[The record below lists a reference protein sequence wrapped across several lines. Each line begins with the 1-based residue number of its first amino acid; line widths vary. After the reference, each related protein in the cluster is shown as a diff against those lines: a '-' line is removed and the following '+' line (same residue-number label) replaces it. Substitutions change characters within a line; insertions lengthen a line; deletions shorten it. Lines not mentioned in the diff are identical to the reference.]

1 MIELQEGHRAIEL
14 KRDVLELH
22 CFPRELCALRLSAL
36 RYKGFQ
42 FRTPYLIF
50 RAGLSMVGSS
60 HRPPSDVWLRLRQ
73 KTLETLMNI
82 FDLSGRAAIVTGGNG
97 GIGLGI
103 AQALA
108 AAGCSVSIWGRNAEK
123 NKNAAATM
131 AGCAGRIDSRICDVA
146 DAASVKAAMAATL
159 ETFGRVDG
167 CFANA
172 GIGGGG
178 RHAFIDRTEE
188 QWRTMFATNLDGVF
202 HVFQAAARHM
212 TERAASGDA
221 FGRLV
226 ATSSLASLFGTARNE
241 HYAATKAAINAL
253 VRALAVELARQ
264 GVTANAIL
272 PGWIKSDMTAGIMA
286 NEKFVA
292 NVMPRIPMRRF
303 GEPADFGGIAVYLMS
318 GASSY
323 HTADCFVIDGGYTAF

>member
-1 MIELQEGHRAIEL
+1 VRFASTIPETESAVNAARWRGLDFGAAMHCEHLFRMAKRAASAAAERLIL
-14 KRDVLELH
+14 RDQLANV
-22 CFPRELCALRLSAL
+22 AA
-36 RYKGFQ
+36 KQNATG
-42 FRTPYLIF
+42 
-50 RAGLSMVGSS
+50 
-60 HRPPSDVWLRLRQ
+60 D
-73 KTLETLMNI
+73 ETGMSI
-82 FDLSGRAAIVTGGNG
+82 FDLSGRVAVVTGGNG

-108 AAGCSVSIWGRNAEK
+108 EAGCTVSIWGRNAD
-123 NKNAAATM
+123 KNAQAVASITGKGGN
-131 AGCAGRIDSRICDVA
+131 AEARVCDVA
-146 DAASVKAAMAATL
+146 DAASVKAAMKATL
-159 ETFGRVDG
+159 DAFGRVDG

-188 QWRTMFATNLDGVF
+188 DWRKMFATNLDGVF

-212 TERAASGDA
+212 TERAAGGDA

-241 HYAATKAAINAL
+241 HYAATKSAINAL
-253 VRALAVELARQ
+253 VRALAVELARH

-272 PGWIKSDMTAGIMA
+272 PGWIKSDMTSGIMA

-292 NVMPRIPMRRF
+292 NVMPRIPVRRF
-303 GEPADFGGIAVYLMS
+303 GEPSDFGGIAVYLMS
-318 GASSY
+318 KASSY
-323 HTADCFVIDGGYTAF
+323 HTADTILIDGGYTAF

>member
-1 MIELQEGHRAIEL
+1 
-14 KRDVLELH
+14 
-22 CFPRELCALRLSAL
+22 
-36 RYKGFQ
+36 
-42 FRTPYLIF
+42 
-50 RAGLSMVGSS
+50 
-60 HRPPSDVWLRLRQ
+60 
-73 KTLETLMNI
+73 MNM
-82 FDLSGRAAIVTGGNG
+82 FDLGGRVAVVTGGNG

-108 AAGCSVSIWGRNAEK
+108 SAGCNVSIWGRNKEK
-123 NKNAAATM
+123 NKAAAATM
-131 AGCAGRIDSRICDVA
+131 AAGPGKVDIRVCDVT
-146 DAASVKAAMAATL
+146 DPASVSDAMKATL
-159 ETFGRVDG
+159 DTFGRVDG

-178 RHAFIDRTEE
+178 RRAFIDRTEE
-188 QWRTMFATNLDGVF
+188 EWRTMFATNLDGVF

-212 TERAASGDA
+212 TERANSGDK

-253 VRALAVELARQ
+253 VRALAVELARH

-272 PGWIKSDMTAGIMA
+272 PGWIKSEMTARIMSDD
-286 NEKFVA
+286 KFVG
-292 NVMPRIPMRRF
+292 NVMPRIPVRRF
-303 GEPADFGGIAVYLMS
+303 GEPSDFGGIAVYLMS

>member
-1 MIELQEGHRAIEL
+1 MS
-14 KRDVLELH
+14 V
-22 CFPRELCALRLSAL
+22 
-36 RYKGFQ
+36 
-42 FRTPYLIF
+42 
-50 RAGLSMVGSS
+50 
-60 HRPPSDVWLRLRQ
+60 SDFS
-73 KTLETLMNI
+73 I
-82 FDLSGRAAIVTGGNG
+82 FDLSNRTAVITGGNG

-108 AAGCSVSIWGRNAEK
+108 AAGCNVSIWGRNADK
-123 NKNAAATM
+123 NKSAAASM
-131 AGCAGRIDSRICDVA
+131 AGAKGKVDSQVCDVTSV
-146 DAASVKAAMAATL
+146 ASVKAAMDATL
-159 ETFGRVDG
+159 QKFGRVDG

-188 QWRTMFATNLDGVF
+188 QWRSMFATNLDGVF

-212 TERAASGDA
+212 TERAGNGDA

-272 PGWIKSDMTAGIMA
+272 PGWIKSDMTAGIMG

-292 NVMPRIPMRRF
+292 NVMPRIPVRRF
-303 GEPADFGGIAVYLMS
+303 GEPSDFGGIAVYIMS
-318 GASSY
+318 QASSY

>member
-1 MIELQEGHRAIEL
+1 MVSSHVVTRVGIAVRQI
-14 KRDVLELH
+14 DVL
-22 CFPRELCALRLSAL
+22 
-36 RYKGFQ
+36 Q
-42 FRTPYLIF
+42 PYLIF
-50 RAGLSMVGSS
+50 KGSLSMLGLEHLMCVI
-60 HRPPSDVWLRLRQ
+60 Q
-73 KTLETLMNI
+73 KNGNAPMSGFENI
-82 FDLSGRAAIVTGGNG
+82 FDLSGRVAVITGGNG

-108 AAGCSVSIWGRNAEK
+108 SSGCNVSIWGRNAEK
-123 NKNAAATM
+123 NRSAAATM
-131 AGCAGRIDSRICDVA
+131 AAGPGKVDTRVCDIT
-146 DAASVKAAMAATL
+146 DPASVKAAMQATL
-159 ETFGRVDG
+159 DRFGRVDG

-178 RHAFIDRTEE
+178 RRAFIDRTEE
-188 QWRTMFATNLDGVF
+188 EWRKMFATNLDGVF

-212 TERAASGDA
+212 TERAIAGDP

-241 HYAATKAAINAL
+241 HYAGTKAAINAL
-253 VRALAVELARQ
+253 VRALGVELARH

-272 PGWIKSDMTAGIMA
+272 PGWIKSDMTAGLMA

-292 NVMPRIPMRRF
+292 NVMPRIPVRRF
-303 GEPADFGGIAVYLMS
+303 GEPSDFGGIAVYLMS
-318 GASSY
+318 KASSY

>member
-1 MIELQEGHRAIEL
+1 
-14 KRDVLELH
+14 
-22 CFPRELCALRLSAL
+22 
-36 RYKGFQ
+36 
-42 FRTPYLIF
+42 
-50 RAGLSMVGSS
+50 
-60 HRPPSDVWLRLRQ
+60 
-73 KTLETLMNI
+73 MNI
-82 FDLSGRAAIVTGGNG
+82 FDLSGRAAVITGGNG

-108 AAGCSVSIWGRNAEK
+108 LSGCSVSIWGRNAEK
-123 NKNAAATM
+123 NKAAAATM
-131 AGCAGRIDSRICDVA
+131 AKGPGKVDTRICDVA
-146 DAASVKAAMAATL
+146 DPASVHEAMRATL
-159 ETFGRVDG
+159 DTFGRVDG

-178 RHAFIDRTEE
+178 RKPFVERTEE
-188 QWRTMFATNLDGVF
+188 EWRKMFATNLDGVF

-212 TERAASGDA
+212 TERSIAGDR

-253 VRALAVELARQ
+253 CRALAVELARH

-272 PGWIKSDMTAGIMA
+272 PGWIKSDMTARVLA
-286 NEKFVA
+286 DDKFVGA
-292 NVMPRIPMRRF
+292 VLPRIPVRRF
-303 GEPADFGGIAVYLMS
+303 GEPSDFGGIAVYLMS
-318 GASSY
+318 QASSY

>member
-1 MIELQEGHRAIEL
+1 MKIRVFIPRCGRSFGGAIF
-14 KRDVLELH
+14 D
-22 CFPRELCALRLSAL
+22 FSSAVVHAS
-36 RYKGFQ
+36 GQ
-42 FRTPYLIF
+42 
-50 RAGLSMVGSS
+50 
-60 HRPPSDVWLRLRQ
+60 PSDRHRTHGNTRADNQ
-73 KTLETLMNI
+73 ETLMSI
-82 FDLSGRAAIVTGGNG
+82 FDLTGRVAIVTGGNG

-108 AAGCSVSIWGRNAEK
+108 AAGGNVSIWGRNADK
-123 NKNAAATM
+123 NEAAAATM
-131 AGCAGRIDSRICDVA
+131 AGCKSAVGSEICDVT
-146 DAASVKAAMAATL
+146 DTASVKAAMDATL
-159 ETFGRVDG
+159 QKFGRVDG

-188 QWRTMFATNLDGVF
+188 QWRSMFATNLDGVF

-212 TERAASGDA
+212 TERAEAGDK

-226 ATSSLASLFGTARNE
+226 ATSSLASIFGTARNE

-292 NVMPRIPMRRF
+292 NVMPRIPLRRF
-303 GEPADFGGIAVYLMS
+303 GEPSDFGGIAVYLMS
-318 GASSY
+318 KASSY
-323 HTADCFVIDGGYTAF
+323 HTADTFVIDGGYTAF

>member
-1 MIELQEGHRAIEL
+1 M
-14 KRDVLELH
+14 
-22 CFPRELCALRLSAL
+22 
-36 RYKGFQ
+36 
-42 FRTPYLIF
+42 
-50 RAGLSMVGSS
+50 
-60 HRPPSDVWLRLRQ
+60 
-73 KTLETLMNI
+73 TL
-82 FDLSGRAAIVTGGNG
+82 FDLTGRVAVITGGNG

-103 AQALA
+103 ARALA
-108 AAGCSVSIWGRNAEK
+108 AAGCNVSIWGRNAEK
-123 NKNAAATM
+123 NRLAAASM
-131 AGCAGRIDSRICDVA
+131 AAGPGKVDSHVCDVRSA
-146 DAASVKAAMAATL
+146 SSVKDAMKATL
-159 ETFGRVDG
+159 NHFGRVDG

-178 RHAFIDRTEE
+178 RRAFIDRTEE
-188 QWRTMFATNLDGVF
+188 EWRTMFATNLDGVF

-212 TERAASGDA
+212 TERSERGDA

-253 VRALAVELARQ
+253 CRALAVELARH

-272 PGWIKSDMTAGIMA
+272 PGWIKSDMTAGIMG

-292 NVMPRIPMRRF
+292 NVMPRIPVRRF
-303 GEPADFGGIAVYLMS
+303 GEPSDFGGIAVYLMS
-318 GASSY
+318 QASSY